1 MRSNLFVPVPRVT
14 DMGAYNGK
22 LPAMC
27 MSLAKK
33 HYAKGEPEDRLFVE
47 DRLAMAGLPERPF
60 DCVRYERPKAD
71 KKGKVRL
78 DVRHLYSTDPS
89 LAGRE
94 LIAALGA
101 TEAAIYTASGELVCE
116 HERAYGPG
124 PTDMCDPA
132 SQLALLAVK
141 AGGWV
146 NSRVRFAVPDELR
159 EHMDSLEKPD
169 LRTELRLIRD
179 QCALTGWEATVAAM
193 AAVLSAT
200 GRVDAASVSVAA
212 ARIAGGS
219 VVYDE
224 PVDLAEYDRMAG
236 IGKVA

>member
-1 MRSNLFVPVPRVT
+1 
-14 DMGAYNGK
+14 
-22 LPAMC
+22 MC
-27 MSLAKK
+27 MSLAKE
-33 HYAKGEPEDRLFVE
+33 HYAKGEPEDQLFVE
-47 DRLAMAGLPERPF
+47 DGLAMAGLPERPF
-60 DCVRYERPKAD
+60 DCVRYERPEAD

-78 DVRHLYSTDPS
+78 DERHLHSTDPS

-101 TEAAIYTASGELVCE
+101 TEVAIYTASGELVCE

-124 PTDMCDPA
+124 PTDTCDPA
-132 SQLALLAVK
+132 SQLAPLAVK

-169 LRTELRLIRD
+169 LRSELRLMRD
-179 QCALTGWEATVAAM
+179 QCAPTGWEATVAAM
-193 AAVLSAT
+193 AAALSAT

-236 IGKVA
+236 IGEVA